1 MRTSSMKI
9 IAGLVIPG
17 ALAGPA
23 LAQPVISIDG
33 VCSQQMTFQWDR
45 ADPFAQAA
53 LCWGRNEGRFTWPGF
68 PCTGVEFGISGTPTL
83 LKVFRTGPQGRG
95 RFSAQAAPHLCG
107 GYLQVLI
114 IDTCTLSNVVQI
126 PQ

>member
-1 MRTSSMKI
+1 MRRKSKVYIS
-9 IAGLVIPG
+9 GLALV
-17 ALAGPA
+17 ASLAGSA
-23 LAQPVISIDG
+23 FAQPVISVG
-33 VCSQQMTFQWDR
+33 GLCPGRLTFRWDR
-45 ADPFAQAA
+45 ADPNAQAG
-53 LCWGRNEGRFTWPGF
+53 LCWGRNMGRFVWPGF
-68 PCTGVEFGISGTPTL
+68 PCTGVEFGISGSPTL